1 MFRSTRPLIRQLR
14 PTPFAKPTSST
25 PSLALGLAKQKPL
38 VLAQSTRFASNDG
51 KRSQEDQPPP
61 KREIDYEAERKV
73 AQQKLQPDTESV
85 SVDSTTRA
93 KFDGLPEGGGS
104 ANPNVN
110 DGLRHD
116 LGIVKDAFRLSKI
129 PKESHILGL
138 AGTVPYLATSL
149 STIYLGWDLSQ
160 TVPSGSSF
168 KDSIMINHETAQ
180 WLLHNIEPVQLGY
193 GAVII
198 SFLGAIH
205 WGLEYAE
212 KGPSYP
218 RTRFRY
224 AMGVIAP
231 VVAWPTL
238 LMPIEYGLTAQF
250 GAFVGLY
257 FADLR
262 ASTRGWAPRWYGQYR
277 FLLTAMV
284 GLAIFVSLVGRSQIE
299 KYERLGG
306 DHLRENITR
315 TGIADTTTNWEK
327 VELEEKKKIKAEEER
342 KKQEEAKKKKT
353 ADGNGKKADKAQKD
367 NDGTADKNDNEKSD
381 ATKEDDKSSED
392 KSDDKKDKDSESK

>member
-1 MFRSTRPLIRQLR
+1 
-14 PTPFAKPTSST
+14 
-25 PSLALGLAKQKPL
+25 L

-51 KRSQEDQPPP
+51 KRNQEDQPPP
-61 KREIDYEAERKV
+61 KPEIDYEAERKV
-73 AQQKLQPDTESV
+73 AQQKIQPDTDSV

-93 KFDGLPEGGGS
+93 KFDAFPVGGGS

-110 DGLRHD
+110 DGLQHD

-168 KDSIMINHETAQ
+168 KDSLMINHETAQ
-180 WLLHNIEPVQLGY
+180 WLLSHIEPVQLGY

-212 KGPSYP
+212 KGSSYP

-257 FADLR
+257 FADVQ

-299 KYERLGG
+299 KYGRLGG
-306 DHLRENITR
+306 DHLRESITR
-315 TGIADTTTNWEK
+315 KGIADTETDWEK
-327 VELEEKKKIKAEEER
+327 VEHEEKKKIKAEEER
-342 KKQEEAKKKKT
+342 KKKEEAKKKKN
-353 ADGNGKKADKAQKD
+353 ADGNSKKAD
-367 NDGTADKNDNEKSD
+367 NNNEKSD
-381 ATKEDDKSSED
+381 ANKEEDKTSED
-392 KSDDKKDKDSESK
+392 KSDDKKDKDSDSK

>member
-14 PTPFAKPTSST
+14 PTPFARPTSVS
-25 PSLALGLAKQKPL
+25 PSLALGWANQKPL
-38 VLAQSTRFASNDG
+38 VAQSTRLASNNG
-51 KRSQEDQPPP
+51 KRNQQDQPPP
-61 KREIDYEAERKV
+61 KPEIDYDAERKV
-73 AQQKLQPDTESV
+73 AQQKLEPDPESV

-93 KFDGLPEGGGS
+93 KFDNLPEGGGS
-104 ANPNVN
+104 ANPSVN

-138 AGTVPYLATSL
+138 AGTVPYFATSL
-149 STIYLGWDLSQ
+149 STIYLGWNLSQ

-168 KDSIMINHETAQ
+168 KDSIMINPETAQ
-180 WLLHNIEPVQLGY
+180 WLLNNIEPVQLGY

-218 RTRFRY
+218 RTGFRY

-299 KYERLGG
+299 KYGRLGG
-306 DHLRENITR
+306 EHLRESITR

-342 KKQEEAKKKKT
+342 KTKEEAKKQKN
-353 ADGNGKKADKAQKD
+353 ADGNSEKADKAQD
-367 NDGTADKNDNEKSD
+367 NDAAAEKNDNEKSD
-381 ATKEDDKSSED
+381 ANKGEDKSSED
-392 KSDDKKDKDSESK
+392 K